1 MEARKVSLIFLIILL
16 ISPVSQIIAEEEEG
30 KLCEIAGS
38 LLSIY
43 FRAYDYVS
51 SRVESSNLSLDA
63 NLSVPSMPNLGINLS
78 KTMSIGDLLNLS
90 YSLALQANSSI
101 GEGNCSQA
109 SFLTKKA
116 LNLLKFVLKEVQKNE
131 PSNLTSTPIG
141 SMIRLQVAFE
151 RHKRLLF
158 KLNLSLQKIKHLNE
172 TNLNLSLFNQLYLN
186 ASMMLDNGSMI
197 AFYNTS
203 EAAKMLA
210 MANKIRAEMKKE
222 VVKCCQI
229 AKAEEMLNK
238 TLSKLNLTAIPE
250 ELESQISN
258 LTKEFNEA
266 EGKGD
271 VKKIKEIL
279 KEVKKAVANGKQL
292 EGKGKGKTKQVES
305 VQDMDLIKEKGKG
318 KGKKLGQSKKEE
330 HKGKGKDKKEDN
342 G

>member
-1 MEARKVSLIFLIILL
+1 V
-16 ISPVSQIIAEEEEG
+16 
-30 KLCEIAGS
+30 
-38 LLSIY
+38 LSNCQ
-43 FRAYDYVS
+43 
-51 SRVESSNLSLDA
+51 SRRDA
-63 NLSVPSMPNLGINLS
+63 
-78 KTMSIGDLLNLS
+78 
-90 YSLALQANSSI
+90 
-101 GEGNCSQA
+101 
-109 SFLTKKA
+109 
-116 LNLLKFVLKEVQKNE
+116 
-131 PSNLTSTPIG
+131 
-141 SMIRLQVAFE
+141 
-151 RHKRLLF
+151 H
-158 KLNLSLQKIKHLNE
+158 
-172 TNLNLSLFNQLYLN
+172 
-186 ASMMLDNGSMI
+186 
-197 AFYNTS
+197 
-203 EAAKMLA
+203 
-210 MANKIRAEMKKE
+210 
-222 VVKCCQI
+222 
-229 AKAEEMLNK
+229 NK